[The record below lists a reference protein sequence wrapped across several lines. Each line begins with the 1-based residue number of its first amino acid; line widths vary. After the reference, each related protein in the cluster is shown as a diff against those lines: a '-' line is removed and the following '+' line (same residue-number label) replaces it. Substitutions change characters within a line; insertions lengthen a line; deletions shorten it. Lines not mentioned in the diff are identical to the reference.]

1 MQCKHLH
8 YIVDTLTYS
17 FSTAMCRISLPKVT
31 RTQNRLLCTLLCTYM
46 CVGNLHK
53 IDFCVQTID
62 PEHEHPNHLIIPA
75 LRSNSSECQ
84 SSVDSVHFYCKET
97 VAIDTFSSFLC
108 ISLQGRK
115 NVEKRAKN
123 PLFAGMGI
131 FAAFLAKNAPETHV
145 FRLEKRQ
152 NRRKTSFDVFLS
164 KSLFL

>member
-1 MQCKHLH
+1 MKNRC
-8 YIVDTLTYS
+8 
-17 FSTAMCRISLPKVT
+17 FSTFFVDCNGN
-31 RTQNRLLCTLLCTYM
+31 TQKRR
-46 CVGNLHK
+46 K
-53 IDFCVQTID
+53 
-62 PEHEHPNHLIIPA
+62 
-75 LRSNSSECQ
+75 
-84 SSVDSVHFYCKET
+84 SVDSVHFYCKET

-152 NRRKTSFDVFLS
+152 NRRKTSFFDVFLS